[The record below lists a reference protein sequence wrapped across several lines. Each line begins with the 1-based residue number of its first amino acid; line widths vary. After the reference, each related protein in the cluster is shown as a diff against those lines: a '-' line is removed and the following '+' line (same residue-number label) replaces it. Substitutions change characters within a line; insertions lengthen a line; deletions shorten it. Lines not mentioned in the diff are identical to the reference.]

1 MLQNNSFSSCGY
13 EIAGIG
19 QYCEQNVRTLLDD
32 DNDDDFF
39 HICQRCQ
46 FKFEGVNY
54 WNIPNL
60 IKCSSVTLKP
70 GWEVS

>member
-1 MLQNNSFSSCGY
+1 MKSLGLGSTVSKML
-13 EIAGIG
+13 
-19 QYCEQNVRTLLDD
+19 RTLLDD

-39 HICQRCQ
+39 TLQRYP

-70 GWEVS
+70 G